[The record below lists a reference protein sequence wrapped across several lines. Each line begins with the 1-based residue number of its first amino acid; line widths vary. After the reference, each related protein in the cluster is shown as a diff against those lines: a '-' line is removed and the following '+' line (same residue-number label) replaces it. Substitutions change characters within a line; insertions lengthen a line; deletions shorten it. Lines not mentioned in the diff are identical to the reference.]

1 MKKYVGGMCG
11 WSRNSSLWWLFN
23 FFNCQFVIFNPSS
36 INPATWYICTCMY
49 VCMSVF
55 NSLSC
60 YTTPIATPPCIQSDG
75 QTALYAAV
83 ANQHK
88 DVVKI
93 LLEHNADV
101 TTVYPKVHSCIV

>member
-1 MKKYVGGMCG
+1 MY
-11 WSRNSSLWWLFN
+11 
-23 FFNCQFVIFNPSS
+23 
-36 INPATWYICTCMY
+36 TCTCMMIILDN
-49 VCMSVF
+49 VLLFVF
-55 NSLSC
+55 NVLLC

-101 TTVYPKVHSCIV
+101 TTVYPKVLV